1 MIIRVLYASIRGIV
15 GRVVCRF
22 ETRFFFFFRAL
33 ELENHWFYFES
44 YQEHQRATL
53 FVTKLTDI
61 SVTLQRRRFTK
72 DLYHHTFRLRIWHVY
87 YENSRTIFLRYTPFI
102 PVKNGRD
109 FRPQR
114 PRKMINFEPKILLHA
129 ARQLRFLNWMLRRM
143 EGELTIGLVKFVL
156 A

>member
-1 MIIRVLYASIRGIV
+1 MLPYVELLGALSVVSRHVFFSFLERWNWKITVLFWIISGASTSDAVRNEINRYLCNIATPTIYHGSV
-15 GRVVCRF
+15 S
-22 ETRFFFFFRAL
+22 
-33 ELENHWFYFES
+33 S
-44 YQEHQRATL
+44 YVR
-53 FVTKLTDI
+53 
-61 SVTLQRRRFTK
+61 
-72 DLYHHTFRLRIWHVY
+72 HTFRLRIWHVY
-87 YENSRTIFLRYTPFI
+87 YENSPTIFLRYTPFI

>member
-1 MIIRVLYASIRGIV
+1 MLPYVELLGALS
-15 GRVVCRF
+15 VVSRHV
-22 ETRFFFFFRAL
+22 FFFFFRAL

-87 YENSRTIFLRYTPFI
+87 YENSRTIFLRCTPFI

-143 EGELTIGLVKFVL
+143 EGELTIGFVKFVL